1 MSDDPNSGVIE
12 EFRANGGVVDEAM
25 GGYFKG
31 KPMLLAHVTGARSGK
46 ERTVPPLYLD
56 EGGRLYVFATR
67 GGAPKH
73 PGWYYGLKANPD
85 VTVELGS
92 ETFPA
97 RAVEVTGDERDRL
110 YAEQARRLPQFADY
124 EEKTTRVFPGFELQ
138 RT

>member
-1 MSDDPNSGVIE
+1 MSDDPNSGVID

-31 KPMLLAHVTGARSGK
+31 KPMLLAHVTARSGT
-46 ERTVPPLYLD
+46 ERTIPLMHLD
-56 EGGRLYVFATR
+56 EGGRLYVFATW

-73 PGWYYGLKANPD
+73 PGWYYSLKANPD

-92 ETFPA
+92 DTFPA
-97 RAVEVTGDERDRL
+97 RAVEVTGAERDRL

-124 EEKTTRVFPGFELQ
+124 EENTDRVFPAFELQ
-138 RT
+138 RA

>member
-1 MSDDPNSGVIE
+1 
-12 EFRANGGVVDEAM
+12 
-25 GGYFKG
+25 
-31 KPMLLAHVTGARSGK
+31 
-46 ERTVPPLYLD
+46 
-56 EGGRLYVFATR
+56 
-67 GGAPKH
+67 
-73 PGWYYGLKANPD
+73 
-85 VTVELGS
+85 VELGS